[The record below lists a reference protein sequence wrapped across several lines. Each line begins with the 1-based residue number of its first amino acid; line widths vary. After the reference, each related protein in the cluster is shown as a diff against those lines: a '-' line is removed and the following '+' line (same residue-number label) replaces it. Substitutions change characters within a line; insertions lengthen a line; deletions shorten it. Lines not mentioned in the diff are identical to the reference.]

1 MVSSEEVA
9 VESKN
14 SGVER
19 KVEAAEVVAALAALA
34 DDCTDYTD

>member
-1 MVSSEEVA
+1 MNLGEVV

-14 SGVER
+14 SGAER
-19 KVEAAEVVAALAALA
+19 KVVAAGVVAALAALA